1 MFSFP
6 VTVPVRTNESIFP
19 LDVMVAI
26 DEIALVKPLL
36 DKYPE
41 NGVESG
47 LSSELYPASE
57 IVFVDGRKMP
67 VMETPATIHQY
78 LDAYKSLDHFYTG
91 RGDHAE
97 QEERGVVVPLFKASS
112 CVTSAGSIPDS
123 QGP

>member
-6 VTVPVRTNESIFP
+6 VTVPIRTDESVYP
-19 LDVMVAI
+19 MDVMIAI

-41 NGVESG
+41 NDVESD
-47 LSSELYPASE
+47 LSSEFFPASE

-78 LDAYKSLDHFYTG
+78 LEAYKTLDHFYTN
-91 RGDHAE
+91 RTPPAE
-97 QEERGVVVPLFKASS
+97 KVEERGVVVPLFKASS
-112 CVTSAGSIPDS
+112 CATSEGSIPD
-123 QGP
+123 